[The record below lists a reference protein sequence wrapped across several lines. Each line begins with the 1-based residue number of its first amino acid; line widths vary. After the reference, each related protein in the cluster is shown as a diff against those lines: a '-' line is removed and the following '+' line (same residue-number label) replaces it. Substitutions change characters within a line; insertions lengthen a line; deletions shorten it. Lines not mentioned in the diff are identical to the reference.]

1 MVLPHVA
8 VDLWWMDLKFNE
20 KSCKLA
26 QEYIFKSITSGVHKY
41 DANLHNYVVQ

>member
-8 VDLWWMDLKFNE
+8 VDIWKDLKFNE

-26 QEYIFKSITSGVHKY
+26 QEYISKSITSGVHIY